1 MEKLRMENKSERIR
15 IEIRIEKEKKKLWK
29 KFCSERQVSLTQ
41 LIINSVENRMMDN
54 ERRKV
59 LKFIE
64 KQDNIFIKIET
75 NINQIARIAN
85 LQKFV
90 SEKDLRNFSQ
100 KLAEIEKLKNEQNEI
115 FMKIYRMLGK

>member
-1 MEKLRMENKSERIR
+1 MENKSERIR